1 MIVALVVAVADDGII
16 GRDGA
21 LPWSLPADLRY
32 FRTLTTGHHVVMGR
46 KTHAS
51 IGRALPGRTN
61 LVLTRHPEQVAAD
74 CRAVA
79 TLDEALRIARDAG
92 ETACFVIGG
101 AGVYAQALPL
111 ARRIYLTE
119 VHAAVAGDVRFP
131 ELDPTRWREVSRDE
145 HPADERH
152 AYPYAFTVLEAD
164 GGTAASDAARDR

>member
-1 MIVALVVAVADDGII
+1 MIVALVVAVADGGVI

-21 LPWSLPADLRY
+21 LPWSLPADMKH

-61 LVLTRHPEQVAAD
+61 LVLTRHPEQVASD

-79 TLDEALRIARDAG
+79 TLDEALRVARDAG
-92 ETACFVIGG
+92 ETLCFVIGG
-101 AGVYAQALPL
+101 AGVYAQALPQ

-119 VHAAVAGDVRFP
+119 VHGAIAGDVRFP
-131 ELDPTRWREVSRDE
+131 ELDRAQWREVSRE
-145 HPADERH
+145 ERAADERNAH
-152 AYPYAFTVLEAD
+152 PLSFTVLEARD
-164 GGTAASDAARDR
+164 GATTSGAARRG

>member
-1 MIVALVVAVADDGII
+1 MIVALVVAAAENGVI

-21 LPWSLPADLRY
+21 LPWSLPADLKH
-32 FRTLTTGHHVVMGR
+32 FRALTTGHHVVMGR

-79 TLDEALRIARDAG
+79 TLDEALGVARAAG
-92 ETACFVIGG
+92 ETICFVIGG

-111 ARRIYLTE
+111 TQRIYLTE
-119 VHAAVAGDVRFP
+119 VHAVVDGDVRLP
-131 ELDPTRWREVSRDE
+131 AIDRAHWIEIAREERT
-145 HPADERH
+145 PDERNPH
-152 AYPYAFTVLEAD
+152 ALAFTVLEARGGAAPSD
-164 GGTAASDAARDR
+164 G

>member
-1 MIVALVVAVADDGII
+1 MIVALVVAAADNGVI

-21 LPWSLPADLRY
+21 LPWSLPADLKH
-32 FRTLTTGHHVVMGR
+32 FRALTTGHHVVMGR

-51 IGRALPGRTN
+51 IGRALPDRTN

-79 TLDEALRIARDAG
+79 TLDEALAVARDAG
-92 ETACFVIGG
+92 ETICFVIGG

-119 VHAAVAGDVRFP
+119 VHAVVDGDVRLP
-131 ELDPTRWREVSRDE
+131 EIDRARWIEVAREE
-145 HPADERH
+145 HAADERNGH
-152 AYPYAFTVLEAD
+152 ALAFTVLEARDD
-164 GGTAASDAARDR
+164 GAPSGA